1 MSTLLPIG
9 SVVQL
14 ENGKVKLMIISR
26 FPLYN
31 NDGEIGYFDYSACL
45 YPNGNVDNQAYF
57 FNQENIEKVWFKGYI
72 DENEEKLL
80 QKFESERA
88 NIKYPRLELK

>member
-31 NDGEIGYFDYSACL
+31 N
-45 YPNGNVDNQAYF
+45 NG
-57 FNQENIEKVWFKGYI
+57 
-72 DENEEKLL
+72 
-80 QKFESERA
+80 
-88 NIKYPRLELK
+88 